1 MATIRIRNIGPIR
14 DTGEVTLTRITLL
27 LGPQGAGKSTLMK
40 ILCFCRWIE
49 KEIMLAPQKKIA
61 HYTRY
66 KRFVK
71 SLKSFYRLSDD
82 FFSSSSQIE
91 YTGDAF
97 VLHWEGSDK
106 QNVEIREVPRTDRRS
121 SQLLHSPKISFVPA
135 ERNLVSAI
143 SNVDKSYR
151 GSPWEDL
158 LFNFVLELEEAR
170 KSYSAKA
177 PLSLSI
183 DESLEFY
190 HSGGQHIIKMKELEK
205 TLPAYYASSGIQS
218 SFPIDVIANY
228 LFNSI
233 GQKRKITASDAL
245 RLIFAETDGE
255 SRDLFS
261 ESNMSEL
268 KQRHTYSSMQ
278 LYIEEPEQNL
288 FPEAQKRLIL
298 NLLDLIHRAK
308 DKETIAS
315 SLFITTH
322 SPYLLSVI
330 NTQLAVARAYK
341 YIEGLNDEGERQRR
355 KQELDNF
362 LGTNG
367 KHLGSEEYS
376 AYFIDNG
383 GLTSLIQEPEEFPM
397 IDGLDLDG
405 VSDWVDDYNDNIRDI
420 IYGDASL

>member
-1 MATIRIRNIGPIR
+1 MATIQVKNVGPIK
-14 DTGEVTLTRITLL
+14 DTGRITLTRITLL

-49 KEIMLAPQKKIA
+49 KEIMRDSKKRDL
-61 HYTRY
+61 YTRY
-66 KRFVK
+66 KRFFK
-71 SLKSFYRLSDD
+71 NLKSFHRLSDD
-82 FFSSSSQIE
+82 FFSSESEIV
-91 YTGDAF
+91 YHGDAF
-97 VLHWEGSDK
+97 SLHWKGNGN
-106 QNVEIREVPRTDRRS
+106 QNVAIRQTTSSARSAPR
-121 SQLLHSPKISFVPA
+121 LHNPKISFIPA

-143 SNVDKSYR
+143 SNVDRNYR
-151 GSPWEDL
+151 SSPWEDL

-170 KSYSAKA
+170 KPYNAKA
-177 PLSLSI
+177 PLGLSI
-183 DESLEFY
+183 DSRLEFF
-190 HSGGQHIIKMKELEK
+190 HSSGQHLIKMKMEDLEK

-218 SFPIDVIANY
+218 AFPIDIIANY

-233 GQKRKITASDAL
+233 GQAPKMTASDAL
-245 RLIFAETDGE
+245 RLIFAKADKEEEGFISE
-255 SRDLFS
+255 VKVSDLR
-261 ESNMSEL
+261 ERL
-268 KQRHTYSSMQ
+268 LYSSMQ

-288 FPEAQKRLIL
+288 YPEAQRRLVLSLL
-298 NLLDLIHRAK
+298 NLIHRAK
-308 DKETIAS
+308 EKETHPS
-315 SLFITTH
+315 TLFITTH

-341 YIEGLNDEGERQRR
+341 YIEGLDDEGERQRR

-367 KHLGSEEYS
+367 RHLGSEEYS
-376 AYFIDNG
+376 AYFINNG